1 MEKIKHNF
9 RNFIS
14 RVPQVIMKQ
23 LTLDSVR
30 APPAATSPT
39 TGGTAVIGF
48 TAEAGVEDI
57 GALGTGGTGGMV
69 VGTGPAA
76 AVGGGGGGGGV
87 GVGVGGGGGGGA
99 ASFTGSGAG
108 VLGFT
113 AASPGTKPELH
124 IRRGYRDN
132 SEITFLLSQSSC
144 DHTLEWSQ

>member
-1 MEKIKHNF
+1 M
-9 RNFIS
+9 
-14 RVPQVIMKQ
+14 IMKQ

-30 APPAATSPT
+30 PPPAATSPT
-39 TGGTAVIGF
+39 IGGTAAIGF

-57 GALGTGGTGGMV
+57 GAVGTGGTGGMV

-87 GVGVGGGGGGGA
+87 GVGEGGGGGGA

-113 AASPGTKPELH
+113 AASPETIPELH

-132 SEITFLLSQSSC
+132 SEITFLLSQFSC
-144 DHTLEWSQ
+144 DHTLE